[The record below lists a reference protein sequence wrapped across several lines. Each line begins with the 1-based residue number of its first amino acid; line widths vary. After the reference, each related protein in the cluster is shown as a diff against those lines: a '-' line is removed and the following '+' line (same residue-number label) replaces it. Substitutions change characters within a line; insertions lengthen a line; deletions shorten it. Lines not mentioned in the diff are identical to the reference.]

1 MCLVVKA
8 VESVCGDHRRKVKAA
23 VLSFIKELFRS
34 GVDDC
39 SAWGLVAYIFQE
51 FSRATSRLE
60 TGNLSEI
67 EVLEETALQTLCLQV
82 LDSLDVSVSGMAR
95 LLWPRLLQYV
105 VPAQYTGTL
114 IPLSR
119 CLRALLE
126 RQERAEEQKEEPNY
140 LGYQEHATMPTP
152 QALLLRL
159 LLLACSPYGGGGR
172 GVAALQLLQALRRQ
186 IHRAVGIPWMVQIP
200 SLLQYLEGKDESSLD
215 YAEWE
220 CLLLKLL
227 RTSLESIG
235 NEAWISLE
243 LTQQLAKYPRLSKEK
258 SFLYKAVGTAL
269 AASQNVSYVRE
280 QMQSYLEGI
289 NWSEPSEREGPLS
302 VLACCAESHLDLALR
317 AVQEF
322 DVAGQKRTF
331 SRALTFRE
339 EQQKEKRG
347 KACAAVMLAFSR
359 IALHAPKRLLCSR
372 VETVIV
378 ENILCQYRSS
388 SQDSELKLA
397 LIQSVTEVSSAI
409 QGVSNEENFHFS
421 SKRVLLELLLDLVK
435 QEPVG
440 SVPSP
445 VCCKAILALEHLSK
459 IKPSLTQ
466 EENCHL
472 LHACFQSLFPL
483 PPLERTREE
492 GEAAKDTQHG
502 ESLYRQS
509 LGALGQLVASLE
521 EGLTSSWLKETF
533 HLLEAWLHS
542 EKEWE
547 RERALQVCTQL
558 TKAYAERSVDAGE
571 STCAQLGSL
580 IAVLGPLSC
589 DSLVTSRQWAVDC
602 VSCLLSTQGEAMHMK
617 KEEVKHFREELSATD
632 VDSLL
637 KTSSQIAKV
646 VCQAFPSEQVRDFLK
661 AVLGSMLSFSPTCAR
676 AAGHWMLIFLEQR
689 GREILPEVLEV
700 LSVIYDHLPA
710 CQQDYLKEFL
720 LHAVSVLA
728 CYHPE
733 AVTNSLLQRRLPMDR
748 FAKSLGC

>member
-1 MCLVVKA
+1 
-8 VESVCGDHRRKVKAA
+8 
-23 VLSFIKELFRS
+23 
-34 GVDDC
+34 
-39 SAWGLVAYIFQE
+39 
-51 FSRATSRLE
+51 
-60 TGNLSEI
+60 
-67 EVLEETALQTLCLQV
+67 
-82 LDSLDVSVSGMAR
+82 
-95 LLWPRLLQYV
+95 
-105 VPAQYTGTL
+105 
-114 IPLSR
+114 
-119 CLRALLE
+119 
-126 RQERAEEQKEEPNY
+126 
-140 LGYQEHATMPTP
+140 MPTP

-159 LLLACSPYGGGGR
+159 L
-172 GVAALQLLQALRRQ
+172 
-186 IHRAVGIPWMVQIP
+186 
-200 SLLQYLEGKDESSLD
+200 
-215 YAEWE
+215 
-220 CLLLKLL
+220 
-227 RTSLESIG
+227 
-235 NEAWISLE
+235 
-243 LTQQLAKYPRLSKEK
+243 
-258 SFLYKAVGTAL
+258 
-269 AASQNVSYVRE
+269 
-280 QMQSYLEGI
+280 
-289 NWSEPSEREGPLS
+289 
-302 VLACCAESHLDLALR
+302 
-317 AVQEF
+317 
-322 DVAGQKRTF
+322 
-331 SRALTFRE
+331 
-339 EQQKEKRG
+339 
-347 KACAAVMLAFSR
+347 
-359 IALHAPKRLLCSR
+359 
-372 VETVIV
+372 
-378 ENILCQYRSS
+378 
-388 SQDSELKLA
+388 DSELKLA

-689 GREILPEVLEV
+689 GREILPEVPEV

-748 FAKSLGC
+748 LESAEATTTCAEHAVTNNEAALEPLTVTCAIFELVSALQTWETASLFLPWLFLLLLKQISDTLGKQMPSSPGRVPEEPVFVARAEDSCPCR